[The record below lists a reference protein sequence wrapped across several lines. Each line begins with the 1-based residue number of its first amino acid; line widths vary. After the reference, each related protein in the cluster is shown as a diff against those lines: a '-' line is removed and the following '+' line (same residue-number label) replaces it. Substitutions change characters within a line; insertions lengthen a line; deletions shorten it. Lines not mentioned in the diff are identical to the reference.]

1 MKILIACYS
10 YTGNTLKVAEEFQ
23 KITDADLTRIDP
35 VKNGFYLLKIWGAL
49 REHRAEINPCQTD
62 IMDYDSLVVCCP
74 VWAGKTP
81 AGINQYLDDLKNI
94 KGRKF
99 GVFVTMKG
107 SGNQKAAQQIRE
119 NLTEGG
125 MEFLGQ
131 MIVTEADLK
140 SGKYKEMV
148 EFFAKKFQD

>member
-10 YTGNTLKVAEEFQ
+10 YTGNTLQVAEELQ
-23 KITDADLTRIDP
+23 KILDADLTRIDP
-35 VKNGFYLLKIWGAL
+35 VKNRFYLLKIWGAL
-49 REHRAEINPCQTD
+49 REHRTEIKPCQTD
-62 IMDYDSLVVCCP
+62 IMDYDGLVVCCP

-81 AGINQYLDDLKNI
+81 AGLNQYLDELKNS

-107 SGNQKAAQQIRE
+107 NGNQKAAQQIRE
-119 NLTEGG
+119 NLTEQG

-131 MIVTEADLK
+131 MRVTEADLK

-148 EFFAKKFQD
+148 EFFGKKF